1 MQGVLMPSLAK
12 SPRAS
17 QLTLFQPLATT
28 PRWES
33 LPSEVRRQTLALL
46 VRLLRAHARSDVQAG
61 QEVRDE

>member
-1 MQGVLMPSLAK
+1 MPRLPK

-17 QLTLFQPLATT
+17 QLRLFQPPATT

-33 LPSEVRRQTLALL
+33 LPPEVQRHTLALL
-46 VRLLRAHARSDVQAG
+46 VRLLRAHARSGAQAA